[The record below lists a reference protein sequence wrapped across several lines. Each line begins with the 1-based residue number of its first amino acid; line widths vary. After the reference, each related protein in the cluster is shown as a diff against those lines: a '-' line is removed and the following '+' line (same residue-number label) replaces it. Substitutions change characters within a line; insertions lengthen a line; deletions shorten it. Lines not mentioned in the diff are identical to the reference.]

1 MKELLFW
8 CTGFL
13 SSLFGGGSNKEE
25 ALEMYSRAANLFKM
39 AKQWG
44 QAGNT
49 FCTIGRRGSGQA
61 TWLASLLGITIP
73 LTSETSFVFDHI
85 ADSMKSR
92 NKLFDLVTEC
102 CTGT

>member
-1 MKELLFW
+1 MELEPPLFSGSSQNGLLRLHKTAVLCNIHLKQKTCVKELLFW

-49 FCTIGRRGSGQA
+49 FCTIGRRGSGQV
-61 TWLASLLGITIP
+61 TWLA
-73 LTSETSFVFDHI
+73 
-85 ADSMKSR
+85 
-92 NKLFDLVTEC
+92 
-102 CTGT
+102 